1 MTYLRTSRVH
11 CRQSAKES
19 LIEVIS
25 VRSLC
30 GHYKQSYHSFMRY
43 IDSYGTYRQHLSETE
58 VREREIDKQRNRRNV
73 KAGKQ
78 KQWRQERTNQRSRQL
93 PDNVSTFP
101 LDQRQRA
108 QIDDTG
114 EASSQLP
121 TRESMLGINELF
133 RD

>member
-1 MTYLRTSRVH
+1 MKLKR
-11 CRQSAKES
+11 
-19 LIEVIS
+19 
-25 VRSLC
+25 
-30 GHYKQSYHSFMRY
+30 
-43 IDSYGTYRQHLSETE
+43 ET
-58 VREREIDKQRNRRNV
+58 EIDKQRNRRNV

-78 KQWRQERTNQRSRQL
+78 KQWRQEKTNQRSRQL

-121 TRESMLGINELF
+121 TRESMLGMKELF

>member
-1 MTYLRTSRVH
+1 
-11 CRQSAKES
+11 
-19 LIEVIS
+19 
-25 VRSLC
+25 
-30 GHYKQSYHSFMRY
+30 MRC

-58 VREREIDKQRNRRNV
+58 ERERERYIDKQINRRNV

-78 KQWRQERTNQRSRQL
+78 KQWRQEKTNQRSRQL

-101 LDQRQRA
+101 VDQRQRA
-108 QIDDTG
+108 QIDETG